1 MPHPPVATGRHC
13 IVPSTLTRPTRVL
26 LLVGLV
32 ATIGLLRTGS
42 ASAQVQADTTA
53 ACTDRLDAAERAYR
67 NRNFG
72 TAVSRASQCTDQE
85 EVRDE
90 TALRAYRLI
99 TLASLRQGALLQ
111 ARTAVEN
118 MLQID
123 PEYTADPVNDPPSYD
138 LFVSMVREDVSPD
151 ATAEAE
157 PDTTGTERDDAETR
171 SPSASRAVAPSHRG
185 VFLKFGGGIS
195 DYTGDYPAQ
204 NVGHPLDFQEFITGS
219 GVPFMASV
227 ELGYQ
232 VSPGWALVA
241 GFQFGNYPIV
251 GYKKPTI
258 DDSYRYTPQL
268 LVRYTFRDPDRT
280 VRPYLNLGGNVTFGG
295 ERFTST
301 GAGPSVGGGLDLAL
315 GQTTSFYI
323 ESRFNITVPDGAID
337 AAEFADAGFWG
348 PFDSVNQLLGVGLRL
363 RLGGP

>member
-1 MPHPPVATGRHC
+1 MPQSTVATRRQRF
-13 IVPSTLTRPTRVL
+13 VRPALMRVL

-32 ATIGLLRTGS
+32 ASIGLSITGS
-42 ASAQVQADTTA
+42 ATAQVQADTTA
-53 ACTDRLDAAERAYR
+53 ACADRLAAVEQAYR
-67 NRNFG
+67 NRNFEE
-72 TAVSRASQCTDQE
+72 AISRASRCTDPE
-85 EVRDE
+85 AVGEE

-111 ARTAVEN
+111 ARTAVEDI
-118 MLQID
+118 LQID

-138 LFVSMVREDVSPD
+138 LFVSMVREEVSPE
-151 ATAEAE
+151 ATADAE
-157 PDTTGTERDDAETR
+157 PDTTGTERDAPETT
-171 SPSASRAVAPSHRG
+171 SPSASQTVEPSHRG

-232 VSPGWALVA
+232 MSPGWALVA

-258 DDSYRYTPQL
+258 NDSYRYTPQL

-280 VRPYLNLGGNVTFGG
+280 VRPYFDLGGNVTFGG
-295 ERFTST
+295 EQFTST

-337 AAEFADAGFWG
+337 AAEFADAGFWE
-348 PFDSVNQLLGVGLRL
+348 PFDSVNQLLGVGLQIRFG
-363 RLGGP
+363 R

>member
-42 ASAQVQADTTA
+42 ASAQVQADTTT

-72 TAVSRASQCTDQE
+72 TAVSRASRCTDQE

-99 TLASLRQGALLQ
+99 TLASLRQGALVQ

-123 PEYTADPVNDPPSYD
+123 PEYTADPVSDPPSYD

-204 NVGHPLDFQEFITGS
+204 NVGHPLDLQEFITGS
-219 GVPFMASV
+219 GVPLMASV

-232 VSPGWALVA
+232 VSPGWAVVA

-258 DDSYRYTPQL
+258 NDSYRYTPQL
-268 LVRYTFRDPDRT
+268 LVRYTFRAPDRT
-280 VRPYLNLGGNVTFGG
+280 VRPYLDLGGNVTVGG

>member
-1 MPHPPVATGRHC
+1 MPHLPVATGRHC
-13 IVPSTLTRPTRVL
+13 TVSSTLTRPTRVL

-32 ATIGLLRTGS
+32 ATMGLSTTDK

-53 ACTDRLDAAERAYR
+53 TCADRLDAAEQAYR
-67 NRNFG
+67 NRDFG
-72 TAVSRASQCTDQE
+72 TAISRASRCTDPE
-85 EVRDE
+85 AVGEA
-90 TALRAYRLI
+90 TALRAYRLV
-99 TLASLRQGALLQ
+99 TLASLRQGALVQ

-123 PEYTADPVNDPPSYD
+123 PAYTADPISDPPSYD
-138 LFVSMVREDVSPD
+138 LFVSMVREDVSPE

-157 PDTTGTERDDAETR
+157 PDTTGTERDDAETMF
-171 SPSASRAVAPSHRG
+171 PSASQTVARSHRG

-232 VSPGWALVA
+232 ISPGWAVVA

-258 DDSYRYTPQL
+258 NDSYRYTPQL

-280 VRPYLNLGGNVTFGG
+280 VRPYLDLGGNATFGG

-301 GAGPSVGGGLDLAL
+301 GAGPSVGGGLSISLSR
-315 GQTTSFYI
+315 TTAFYV
-323 ESRFNITVPDGAID
+323 ESRFNVTLPDGAID
-337 AAEFADAGFWG
+337 AAAFSKTGFWG
-348 PFDSVNQLLGVGLRL
+348 PFDSLNQLLGVGLQIRFG
-363 RLGGP
+363 R